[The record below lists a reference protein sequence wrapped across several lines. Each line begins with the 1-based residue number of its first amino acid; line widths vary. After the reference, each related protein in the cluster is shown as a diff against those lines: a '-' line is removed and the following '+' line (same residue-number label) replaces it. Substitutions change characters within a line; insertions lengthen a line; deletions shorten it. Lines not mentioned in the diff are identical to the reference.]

1 MPVAS
6 PAAVVRRHHIT
17 ELGHPEAPPVLFA
30 HGFGSDQEMWRDVA
44 HHFTAD
50 HRVVLFDQVGAGRS
64 DPAAYD
70 AERYASLDGYAA
82 DVLEICEALD
92 LRDAVVVGHS
102 VGAMVAVAAAVRDA
116 SRIAQL
122 VLVAPS
128 PRYVDDPGTGYVG
141 GFSRE
146 DVEELLESLDSNYFA
161 WAAMMAPVVMG
172 RPDAPHLGESLT
184 ASFCRLDPDVARDFA
199 RVTFLSDSRD
209 LLPRVPV
216 PTVVLQCEQDALA
229 PQVVGE
235 HVRRS
240 IPASTLV
247 HLRAAGH
254 CPHVSAPEETA
265 AAIRQHLPGRP

>member
-1 MPVAS
+1 LPAPS
-6 PAAVVRRHHIT
+6 PAAVVHRHHVT
-17 ELGHPEAPPVLFA
+17 ELGRPDAPPVLFV
-30 HGFGSDQEMWRDVA
+30 HGFGSDQDMWRDVA
-44 HHFTAD
+44 QRFTDD

-70 AERYASLDGYAA
+70 AERYASLHGYAE
-82 DVLEICEALD
+82 DLLEICEALD

-102 VGAMVAVAAAVRDA
+102 VGAMVAVTAAVRDA

-128 PRYVDDPGTGYVG
+128 PRYVDDPETGYVG

-146 DVEELLESLDSNYFA
+146 DVDELLESLDSNYFA
-161 WAAMMAPVVMG
+161 WAAQMAPVVMG

-184 ASFCRLDPDVARDFA
+184 DSFCRLDPEVARDFA
-199 RVTFLSDSRD
+199 GVTFLSDSRD

-216 PTVVLQCEQDALA
+216 PAVVLQCEQDALA
-229 PQVVGE
+229 PRVVGE
-235 HVRRS
+235 HVRRT
-240 IPASTLV
+240 IPRSTLV

-265 AAIRQHLPGRP
+265 AAIRDHLLVRS

>member
-1 MPVAS
+1 MPAPS
-6 PAAVVRRHHIT
+6 PAAVVHRHHVT
-17 ELGHPEAPPVLFA
+17 QLGPPDAPALVFA
-30 HGFGSDQEMWRDVA
+30 HGFGSDQDMWRDVA
-44 HHFTAD
+44 LRFAED
-50 HRVVLFDQVGAGRS
+50 HRVVLFDHVGAGRS
-64 DPAAYD
+64 DHAAYD
-70 AERYASLDGYAA
+70 AERYASLDGYAE
-82 DVLEICEALD
+82 DLLEICEALD

-116 SRIAQL
+116 SRIGQL

-146 DVEELLESLDSNYFA
+146 DVDELLESLDSNYFA

-172 RPDAPHLGESLT
+172 RPDAPHLGEALT

-199 RVTFLSDSRD
+199 QVTFLSDSRD
-209 LLPRVPV
+209 LLPRVSV

-229 PQVVGE
+229 PRAVGE
-235 HVRRS
+235 HVRRTV
-240 IPASTLV
+240 PHGTLV
-247 HLRAAGH
+247 QLRAAGH

-265 AAIRQHLPGRP
+265 AAIRHHLLGAS

>member
-1 MPVAS
+1 MLDTSSAT
-6 PAAVVRRHHIT
+6 VVRRHHIT
-17 ELGHPEAPPVLFA
+17 ELGRPGSRPVLFI
-30 HGFGSDQEMWRDVA
+30 HGFGSDQDMWGDVA
-44 HHFTAD
+44 QHFAAD

-70 AERYASLDGYAA
+70 AERYASLDGYAG
-82 DVLEICEALD
+82 DLLEICEELD

-128 PRYVDDPGTGYVG
+128 PRYVDDPATGYVG

-184 ASFCRLDPDVARDFA
+184 ASFCRLDPEVARDFA

-229 PQVVGE
+229 PRVVGE

-240 IPASTLV
+240 IPDSTLV